1 MHEEQVTD
9 QAAIDACRAGERQA
23 FGVLV
28 ERYQE
33 VAFRTAFLVLRDAD
47 QAADVAQDA
56 FVRAYRNLHRFERD
70 STFRPWLLRIVR
82 NLALNELRG
91 KKRRANLLSRVAG
104 RAAVGESALEGAAV
118 EREQQRGLAAAINT
132 LPENDRM
139 VLYLRHYLELP
150 EAEIAVIIGKRP
162 GTVKSRLSRA
172 SGRLRE
178 VIERDYPSL
187 VPQAAAKGG
196 ER

>member
-1 MHEEQVTD
+1 MHEEQSTD
-9 QAAIDACRAGERQA
+9 QVVIDACRAGEQQA

-33 VAFRTAFLVLRDAD
+33 VAFRTAFLLLRDAD

-56 FVRAYRNLHRFERD
+56 FVRAYRNLHRFEPG

-91 KKRRANLLSRVAG
+91 KKRRGNLLARVGSRAETAE
-104 RAAVGESALEGAAV
+104 RAPEGTVV
-118 EREQQRGLAAAINT
+118 EQEERRGLAEAINS
-132 LPENDRM
+132 LPENDRT

-150 EAEIAVIIGKRP
+150 EAEIATIIGKRP

-187 VPQAAAKGG
+187 VPQAVAKGG